1 MFSKIPQ
8 LPLILLLPALAAAEQ
23 SSPLPGT
30 QEQQPTILQLKRDMV
45 IIHSIAEFNNHLEHI
60 ALNGRTTTNCLFT
73 GKLKGKEKET
83 LQRSLW
89 HNYAESVT
97 ISYHADTSVVFAFN
111 YKDHVRLLAAHLN
124 PDLLPTLTPAERQAL
139 ATARQRVQQLTT
151 PQMTAQQKVRALH
164 DDLVNRATY
173 DLEAG
178 GSCTT
183 MLLSGRGVCEA
194 YSRTL
199 WLLNRMAGVP
209 TLIAAGQTDEPHAWN
224 LVQIDGEWYHV
235 DATWDDPTIL
245 GSDKSILSHSYFL
258 LNDDQI
264 AADHS
269 WDRSTLPVS
278 ARKDSL
284 YFRTNNAYFTN
295 YGQFWQGVAAAIDSG
310 ATEYEAYLTAYG
322 DKNAFENSLHQNLH
336 HLPALQAIRTW
347 SGPTGKAGVVRLTFN
362 YSGTPP
368 RATEEVLQVTRAAVE
383 RAQKWVK
390 DGGLTNWT
398 KDIDLSPIVQ
408 EIEHACDEA
417 KRQIG
422 EAASQAA
429 DAVEQKATEWY
440 NSAADEIK
448 SWF

>member
-1 MFSKIPQ
+1 MFSKIAQ
-8 LPLILLLPALAAAEQ
+8 LPLILLLPALAAEEQ
-23 SSPLPGT
+23 TAARPT
-30 QEQQPTILQLKRDMV
+30 AQQQQPTILQLKRDMV
-45 IIHSIAEFNNHLEHI
+45 IIHSMAEFNNHLEQL
-60 ALNGRTTTNCLFT
+60 ALKGQTTTNCLFT

-89 HNYAESVT
+89 FNYAESVT
-97 ISYHADTSVVFAFN
+97 ITYHADTSVVFTFN
-111 YKDHVRLLAAHLN
+111 YKDHARLLAAHLN
-124 PDLLPTLTPAERQAL
+124 PALLPTLTPTERQAL
-139 ATARQRVQQLTT
+139 ATARLRVQELTT

-164 DDLVNRATY
+164 DDLVNRASY

-183 MLLSGRGVCEA
+183 MLLTGRGVCEA

-209 TLIAAGQTDEPHAWN
+209 TIIAAGQTDEPHAWN
-224 LVQIDGEWYHV
+224 MVQIDGEWYHV

-245 GSDKSILSHSYFL
+245 GRDESILSHSYFL
-258 LNDDQI
+258 LNDEQI

-310 ATEYEAYLTAYG
+310 STEYEAYLTVYG
-322 DKNAFENSLHQNLH
+322 DKTAFESSLHQNMSAI
-336 HLPALQAIRTW
+336 PALQAIRTW

-383 RAQKWVK
+383 QARKWVK
-390 DGGLTNWT
+390 DGGLTNWVD
-398 KDIDLSPIVQ
+398 DIDLSPVMQ
-408 EIEHACDEA
+408 EVEHAYDEA

-422 EAASQAA
+422 ETATQAA
-429 DAVEQKATEWY
+429 DAVEKKATEWY